1 MGGSLQDLSP
11 NRVSSPSYIAL
22 RVARAV
28 AGRAWRLPVP
38 AVQAT
43 FPGTSHSLI
52 FVSEVSEQ
60 PPSQTIEITVDNS
73 RFERTTI
80 RSEHQLPPPAIVS
93 GGSVTQV
100 TNDMQESRGARF
112 IEESR
117 RWEAAE
123 LEQNIKLAKATIQVF
138 LRSALLPGGFLDHR
152 ADNMQKALRHSD
164 SGSAVYTRSKIQYAS
179 HYWYSISNKK
189 GHILT

>member
-43 FPGTSHSLI
+43 FPGASHSLI

-138 LRSALLPGGFLDHR
+138 LRSP
-152 ADNMQKALRHSD
+152 
-164 SGSAVYTRSKIQYAS
+164 
-179 HYWYSISNKK
+179 NK
-189 GHILT
+189 